1 MAHFRT
7 TSPDGVAL
15 PFVFESAQSASSN
28 ALVSLSFRN
37 KDDDSK
43 QIYKMA
49 SIDVYDSGAVSGN
62 SLKDGFG
69 TLAISTASN
78 GEVSEVCRMT
88 DENFVGI
95 NTRSPEATLHVVG
108 TARFDASSFVSAC
121 AIRAPRTVPVG
132 LATVASSSPEVFH
145 AWSSEGFSNFSVL
158 AKFTSNAGDDP
169 GSSNFGYN
177 VDVLD
182 GGTTVA
188 SGSFCNLAWSNCVL
202 ETVSSPAEGAI
213 LEARAHLRGLGAHV
227 QIASMNIG

>member
-43 QIYKMA
+43 NIYKMA
-49 SIDVYDSGAVSGN
+49 SIDVYDSGAISGN

-78 GEVSEVCRMT
+78 GDVSEVCRMT
-88 DENFVGI
+88 DENFVGV
-95 NTRSPEATLHVVG
+95 NTKTPEATLHVVG
-108 TARFDASSFVSAC
+108 TARFDTSSFVSAC

-132 LATVASSSPEVFH
+132 LATVASSSPETVH
-145 AWSSEGFSNFSVL
+145 AWVSEGFSNFSVL
-158 AKFTSNAGDDP
+158 AKFSSNAGDDP
-169 GSSNFGYN
+169 SSSNFGYN
-177 VDVLD
+177 VGRRSPLGLFATSLGRTAFSRPFRRRPRALSSSSARSSAV
-182 GGTTVA
+182 
-188 SGSFCNLAWSNCVL
+188 SGLMSRSRRSISGDENK
-202 ETVSSPAEGAI
+202 
-213 LEARAHLRGLGAHV
+213 
-227 QIASMNIG
+227 